1 VDLGAPVSFY
11 VLETGVPVYDA
22 GGAEVGRVEHVLA
35 DEDADIFD
43 GLVID
48 ARAGFGGWRFAE
60 GEQVAELH
68 ERGVMLAV
76 GAEALH
82 DVSESPGVLDV
93 DAADA
98 EDEGTLGHKLRRAW
112 DLISGNY

>member
-1 VDLGAPVSFY
+1 MDLGAPVSFY

-22 GGAEVGRVEHVLA
+22 GGGEVGRVEHVLA

-48 ARAGFGGWRFAE
+48 ARAGFGGWRFADA
-60 GEQVAELH
+60 EQVDGVF
-68 ERGVMLAV
+68 ERGVVLSV
-76 GAEALH
+76 GADALH

-98 EDEGTLGHKLRRAW
+98 EEEGTLGHKLRRAW